1 MILTDK
7 LVSRL
12 RDHDRIVFVKHTKG
26 HARDLTPGRK
36 YPVVIAVD
44 GDAYIR
50 DDVGDLRWV
59 HVMINSNNVFRINTL
74 MVNK

>member
-12 RDHDRIVFVKHTKG
+12 RDHDRIVFVEHTKG
-26 HARDLTPGRK
+26 HSRDLTPGRK
-36 YPVVIAVD
+36 YPVTISAD

-59 HVMINSNNVFRINTL
+59 HVMIDSNNVFRINTL